1 MTCVTYVTC
10 QVSRVT
16 DTNIIF
22 CHKICHQTWWSPNLT
37 PNWVTHSSQNLAI
50 TKFITKSS
58 TNFCENLVNNLLTL
72 FSDIFL
78 TEFFDHQICHL
89 ILHQIW
95 CSPNLV
101 TNLSP
106 NLVTKLVITIFDTL
120 FGDKFV
126 TKFGEHQIC
135 HQITHQIWWQ
145 IYHQN
150 GCSLIL
156 SPNLS
161 PYFGDKFGAEFV
173 TKNVWSPTSI
183 TSKKHVVSPFPPQT
197 DKKQVISPLPPD
209 HLLLLHLDLLP
220 GLDHVHLH
228 LCCSDV
234 LVTRLVI
241 ITSIFAC
248 RW

>member
-1 MTCVTYVTC
+1 MSPNLVNIFVTYFAVTNFGDHFGTIFGEPPIWC
-10 QVSRVT
+10 L
-16 DTNIIF
+16 F

-37 PNWVTHSSQNLAI
+37 PNWVTYSSQNLAI

-161 PYFGDKFGAEFV
+161 PYSSQNWRIINLFGLLSFKSLTDPQLLNVRFIIRQIYLTGVVWLDFEEF
-173 TKNVWSPTSI
+173 
-183 TSKKHVVSPFPPQT
+183 
-197 DKKQVISPLPPD
+197 
-209 HLLLLHLDLLP
+209 
-220 GLDHVHLH
+220 
-228 LCCSDV
+228 
-234 LVTRLVI
+234 
-241 ITSIFAC
+241 
-248 RW
+248 